1 MKSIFLGILTI
12 LFISPF
18 ASANN
23 GDVLLKKVQ
32 DKYSSIL
39 SFSADFMQ
47 YSPNN
52 KKITGKFYY
61 KKENN
66 IKIET
71 GNSTIISNGST
82 NWNYNKKQNKVIIT
96 GYDDSDASMFSFK
109 KMIFDFPSSSKVKTD
124 GNDSNVLMLIPDE
137 NSDLNFAQAKL
148 WINNDN
154 LIKKIEITGKNDSQ
168 IIIELSNYKLNQNF
182 SDSQFSFTPPEG
194 SRVIDLR

>member
-1 MKSIFLGILTI
+1 MKIIILGIFTI

-18 ASANN
+18 ASAQN
-23 GDVLLKKVQ
+23 GDILLKKVQ

-39 SFSADFMQ
+39 SFSADFIQ
-47 YSPNN
+47 YSPNS
-52 KKITGKFYY
+52 KKIIGKFYF

-71 GNSTIISNGST
+71 GTATIVSNGLT

-96 GYDDSDASMFSFK
+96 NYDDSDVSMFSFNR
-109 KMIFDFPSSSKVKTD
+109 MIFDFPSSSKIETD
-124 GNDSNVLMLIPDE
+124 GNNNVLILIPNE
-137 NSDLNFAQAKL
+137 NSNLNFAQAKL

-154 LIKKIEITGKNDSQ
+154 LIKKIEIAGKNNSR
-168 IIIELSNYKLNQNF
+168 IIIELSDYKLNQNF
-182 SDSQFSFTPPEG
+182 PDSQFSFSLPEG

>member
-1 MKSIFLGILTI
+1 MKSIILGIFTI

-18 ASANN
+18 ASALN
-23 GDVLLKKVQ
+23 GDILLKKVQ

-39 SFSADFMQ
+39 SFSADFIQ
-47 YSPNN
+47 YSPNS

-71 GNSTIISNGST
+71 GSSTIVSNGLT

-96 GYDDSDASMFSFK
+96 NYDDSDVSMFSFNR
-109 KMIFDFPSSSKVKTD
+109 MIFDFPSSSKVETD
-124 GNDSNVLMLIPDE
+124 RNNNVLILIPNE
-137 NSDLNFAQAKL
+137 NSNLNFAQAKL

-154 LIKKIEITGKNDSQ
+154 LIKKIEIAGKNNSR
-168 IIIELSNYKLNQNF
+168 IIIELSDYKLNQNF
-182 SDSQFSFTPPEG
+182 SESQFSFSPPEG
-194 SRVIDLR
+194 IRVIDLR